1 MINRIL
7 GTLFTLAALAI
18 ILFAILNRGNYRSM
32 LFGKS
37 EEPATETMELAVES
51 TTETATEATEAID
64 TADAELDLK
73 EEEALLE
80 QVVEGE
86 NNVE

>member
-1 MINRIL
+1 MINRL
-7 GTLFTLAALAI
+7 FGTLCAM
-18 ILFAILNRGNYRSM
+18 AILAVMVCAIFNRGNYRSM

-37 EEPATETMELAVES
+37 EEPAVEITEGVAP
-51 TTETATEATEAID
+51 EAAEAID
-64 TADAELDLK
+64 TADAEFDLK
-73 EEEALLE
+73 EEEALSE

>member
-37 EEPATETMELAVES
+37 EELAVETMELAVES
-51 TTETATEATEAID
+51 ATETATEATEAID

-73 EEEALLE
+73 EEESLSE
-80 QVVEGE
+80 QVVEGK

>member
-37 EEPATETMELAVES
+37 EEPATEI
-51 TTETATEATEAID
+51 TEVVATEAAEAID

-73 EEEALLE
+73 EEEALSE
-80 QVVEGE
+80 PIVEGE

>member
-37 EEPATETMELAVES
+37 EEPATETMELVVES
-51 TTETATEATEAID
+51 ATETATEATEAID
-64 TADAELDLK
+64 TAVEEAIPV
-73 EEEALLE
+73 EEALLE

>member
-37 EEPATETMELAVES
+37 GEPAVEITEGVAM
-51 TTETATEATEAID
+51 EATEAID
-64 TADAELDLK
+64 TAV
-73 EEEALLE
+73 EETIPVEESLSE
-80 QVVEGE
+80 QVVDGE

>member
-37 EEPATETMELAVES
+37 EESAVEI
-51 TTETATEATEAID
+51 TEGVATEAAEAID
-64 TADAELDLK
+64 TADAELDLN
-73 EEEALLE
+73 EEEALSE

>member
-37 EEPATETMELAVES
+37 EEP
-51 TTETATEATEAID
+51 TTETAEAID

-73 EEEALLE
+73 EEEALSE
-80 QVVEGE
+80 QVVEEE

>member
-32 LFGKS
+32 LFGRV
-37 EEPATETMELAVES
+37 EESAVEI
-51 TTETATEATEAID
+51 TEGVATEAAEAID

>member
-37 EEPATETMELAVES
+37 EEPAVEITEGV
-51 TTETATEATEAID
+51 TTEAAEAID
-64 TADAELDLK
+64 TAV
-73 EEEALLE
+73 EEAIPVEESSSE

>member
-37 EEPATETMELAVES
+37 EEPATETMELVVES
-51 TTETATEATEAID
+51 ATETATEAAEAID

-73 EEEALLE
+73 EEEALSE

-86 NNVE
+86 NNEE

>member
-18 ILFAILNRGNYRSM
+18 ILLAILNRGNYRSM

-37 EEPATETMELAVES
+37 EEPAVEITEGS
-51 TTETATEATEAID
+51 TVRRKGYAT
-64 TADAELDLK
+64 
-73 EEEALLE
+73 
-80 QVVEGE
+80 
-86 NNVE
+86 

>member
-37 EEPATETMELAVES
+37 EEPAVEITEGV
-51 TTETATEATEAID
+51 ATEVAEAID
-64 TADAELDLK
+64 TADAELDLN
-73 EEEALLE
+73 EEESSSEPL
-80 QVVEGE
+80 VEGE

>member
-37 EEPATETMELAVES
+37 EEPAVEITEGVAP
-51 TTETATEATEAID
+51 EAAEAID
-64 TADAELDLK
+64 TADAEFDLK
-73 EEEALLE
+73 EEEALSE

>member
-37 EEPATETMELAVES
+37 EEPAVETMELAVES
-51 TTETATEATEAID
+51 ATETATEAAEAID

-73 EEEALLE
+73 EEESLSE

>member
-32 LFGKS
+32 LFGRV
-37 EEPATETMELAVES
+37 EEPATEAMELAVES
-51 TTETATEATEAID
+51 ATETTEAID
-64 TADAELDLK
+64 TAV
-73 EEEALLE
+73 EEVIPVEESSSE

>member
-51 TTETATEATEAID
+51 ATETATEATEAID
-64 TADAELDLK
+64 TAV
-73 EEEALLE
+73 EEAIPVAESSSE

>member
-37 EEPATETMELAVES
+37 EEPATEI
-51 TTETATEATEAID
+51 TEGVATEAAEAID

-73 EEEALLE
+73 EEEALSE